1 MKPTVS
7 VTRNCFPSCSNAR
20 VVGSSV
26 SKRRSSTDAPAPVKV
41 FRRVDLPTFVY
52 PASAIVGMLVLRRS
66 FRRVA
71 RWPLSARR
79 RRFTRETRVRARRR
93 SLSSW
98 LSPGPRVPTPPPR
111 RSRCCHIPRMR
122 GRLYSSFERVL
133 QRSLLRRA
141 QLIVDE
147 KYLRRRVG
155 ISLLELREL
164 PLPDERPR
172 IRMSAMLHDL
182 GDGRNTCSAREL
194 PQLGQLCLIVA
205 ALGKDADDETAL
217 RLRPWSG
224 IGLASGHGGI
234 MPR

>member
-1 MKPTVS
+1 VLPH
-7 VTRNCFPSCSNAR
+7 PSHAWEVVLELGKLHLELPLCAAR
-20 VVGSSV
+20 MLGEDVEDQLRPVDDSS
-26 SKRRSSTDAPAPVKV
+26 
-41 FRRVDLPTFVY
+41 LE
-52 PASAIVGMLVLRRS
+52 G
-66 FRRVA
+66 
-71 RWPLSARR
+71 
-79 RRFTRETRVRARRR
+79 
-93 SLSSW
+93 
-98 LSPGPRVPTPPPR
+98 
-111 RSRCCHIPRMR
+111 
-122 GRLYSSFERVL
+122 VL

-147 KYLRRRVG
+147 KYLRRRAG
-155 ISLLELREL
+155 IGLLELREL

-182 GDGRNTCSAREL
+182 DDGRNTCSAREL
-194 PQLGQLCLIVA
+194 PQLGELCLIVA